1 MCSTSAT
8 RPLLYSGLLGLSV
21 ARSTCFAA
29 AGSEMT
35 RKLDAG
41 PATQHMVWQEQ
52 GHNRLHIRACAAPL
66 WHVNARPVAPFRF
79 KHMLVSQHHSD
90 APQRPNCCAL
100 PFYVAKQG
108 TSISGL
114 LRTDLWAGGRLGP
127 CPPSTCTAPGTARRP
142 ADPVSPPAS
151 HPQWG
156 HPAWFAAYQHR
167 ALSMERARISSPSR
181 STLASDIPC
190 CDRTTMTAHVDPA
203 LISVDSDT
211 IAQIGQS

>member
-79 KHMLVSQHHSD
+79 KHMLVSQHHSV
-90 APQRPNCCAL
+90 CATE
-100 PFYVAKQG
+100 AK
-108 TSISGL
+108 L
-114 LRTDLWAGGRLGP
+114 LRTSLLCGKTGDQHQRTAEDGPVGR
-127 CPPSTCTAPGTARRP
+127 R
-142 ADPVSPPAS
+142 
-151 HPQWG
+151 
-156 HPAWFAAYQHR
+156 
-167 ALSMERARISSPSR
+167 
-181 STLASDIPC
+181 
-190 CDRTTMTAHVDPA
+190 
-203 LISVDSDT
+203 
-211 IAQIGQS
+211 